1 MSNFILLQTEWPD
14 IYEAAE
20 KASEAVY
27 SDPRT
32 ACFYA
37 RRALELAVAWMY
49 KYDYSL
55 RLPYQDNL
63 SALVHEPTF
72 RDTVG
77 PAIFA
82 KVRLI
87 KDLGN
92 LAVHSS
98 KTITSAEAVTTV
110 QELFHFGYWLARTY
124 ARGAKPAAGL
134 AFEAAKLP
142 KTITATP
149 QTPAQLQELEAKL
162 SEKDTKLSALLADK
176 AALDEEIK
184 RLRQEVAQAKAANT
198 ARPDTHDY
206 SEAETRD
213 YFIDLLLKET
223 GWNLDKTQD
232 REYEVQGMPNS
243 EGIGY
248 VDYVLW
254 GEDGKPLGLVEAKR
268 TKRDPRVGQQQ
279 AKLYADCLEKQ
290 YKQRPVIFYSNRCFT
305 INEGYIFHSSSEI

>member
-1 MSNFILLQTEWPD
+1 MPQFRFLQTEWPD

-20 KASEAVY
+20 KAAEAVY
-27 SDPRT
+27 PDPRT

-98 KTITSAEAVTTV
+98 KAITSA
-110 QELFHFGYWLARTY
+110 
-124 ARGAKPAAGL
+124 
-134 AFEAAKLP
+134 
-142 KTITATP
+142 
-149 QTPAQLQELEAKL
+149 
-162 SEKDTKLSALLADK
+162 
-176 AALDEEIK
+176 
-184 RLRQEVAQAKAANT
+184 
-198 ARPDTHDY
+198 
-206 SEAETRD
+206 
-213 YFIDLLLKET
+213 
-223 GWNLDKTQD
+223 
-232 REYEVQGMPNS
+232 MP
-243 EGIGY
+243 
-248 VDYVLW
+248 
-254 GEDGKPLGLVEAKR
+254 
-268 TKRDPRVGQQQ
+268 
-279 AKLYADCLEKQ
+279 
-290 YKQRPVIFYSNRCFT
+290 
-305 INEGYIFHSSSEI
+305 